1 MSYDDLLD
9 AYKSIE
15 AIVSD
20 LPLPSESDSPRT
32 KSTWEKLLHLCH
44 DMFSV
49 IEEEDEEEE
58 DEEDEDVQQ
67 KLSSQEQSQGQ
78 GSQRGS
84 QEQQAGAQ
92 EEEEE
97 EHETAEEKKERK
109 KAAAHLKVI
118 KRAQALIG
126 GIAAGKVLPSEL
138 FERIS
143 HPDLSLKA
151 PQQEDLALGW
161 ILRGFEGG
169 SWSNLV
175 GKQKKNASPST
186 IEFLQLS
193 ARLDTTPNL
202 TKRDTNLVNSV
213 GTTQSSTYFLD
224 VIHKM
229 ETIKCAKE
237 WLAHTGAGSGNYKQ
251 EFNTKLFQQANPRTF
266 RHLSDAAKQK
276 KMVELKQDFRAFKK
290 AREELITAR
299 NRLVC
304 CWDYFGTGVLIHPFF
319 TAPNLGEK
327 RGKTFKSLLD
337 TLNQLAPPAEAV
349 QGAGRTRF
357 HDVEK
362 ENRNAL
368 HGLMKALCAD
378 GVERTEV
385 KKY

>member
-1 MSYDDLLD
+1 
-9 AYKSIE
+9 
-15 AIVSD
+15 
-20 LPLPSESDSPRT
+20 
-32 KSTWEKLLHLCH
+32 
-44 DMFSV
+44 MFSVV
-49 IEEEDEEEE
+49 IEEEDEDEEE
-58 DEEDEDVQQ
+58 GEDVQQ
-67 KLSSQEQSQGQ
+67 KLSSQEQAPASQDSQG
-78 GSQRGS
+78 GS
-84 QEQQAGAQ
+84 QELGVGVQ
-92 EEEEE
+92 EEEQEGDEE
-97 EHETAEEKKERK
+97 EQETVEEKKERK
-109 KAAAHLKVI
+109 KAAARLKVI
-118 KRAQALIG
+118 KRAQGLIG

-138 FERIS
+138 FKRIS

-175 GKQKKNASPST
+175 GKQDKNVSAST

-213 GTTQSSTYFLD
+213 GKTQASTYFLD

-237 WLAHTGAGSGNYKQ
+237 WLAHTGVGSGNYKQ
-251 EFNTKLFQQANPRTF
+251 EFNTKLFQQAYPRTF
-266 RHLSDAAKQK
+266 RDLSDAAKHK
-276 KMVELKQDFRAFKK
+276 KMVELKNDFRDFKK

-304 CWDYFGTGVLIHPFF
+304 CWDYFGTGILIHPFF

-337 TLNQLAPPAEAV
+337 TLNQLVPPAEAV

-357 HDVEK
+357 QDVEK

-378 GVERTEV
+378 AVERTEV
-385 KKY
+385 KKYIDDFYAAWPSRIRP